1 MKHLFRRF
9 LSYYID
15 GICILLLSIVFYM
28 LHQKLILK
36 IDLMEIENIS
46 SSSLTTTY
54 LTTAFA
60 YFFLL
65 ELLFNRTIGKY
76 FLQLKVVCLEKQ
88 LLKNKI
94 VTIFIRTISRLIP
107 FEPFSIFFN
116 TEKMMWHDLLS
127 KTTVVQIKKN

>member
-1 MKHLFRRF
+1 
-9 LSYYID
+9 
-15 GICILLLSIVFYM
+15 M